1 MQPLAVQACASTR
14 SLQAACAALSTS
26 AALSTLPVAPRSV
39 RFGLLPEEEQASLAG
54 SLAGP
59 RGGAPLDSVQL
70 RSRHWLIK
78 DARGAVESEVGA
90 PLMGGAA

>member
-1 MQPLAVQACASTR
+1 MPPR
-14 SLQAACAALSTS
+14 TS
-26 AALSTLPVAPRSV
+26 DCLRPATAGRRSV
-39 RFGLLPEEEQASLAG
+39 RFGLLPEEEQAALAG

-59 RGGAPLDSVQL
+59 RGGAPLDSMQL

-90 PLMGGAA
+90 RPGSLDSACDTGIASVGW